1 MLTGPIA
8 IAAYVYVIGVAVLL
22 IWEDRDPTTTLAW
35 LLLLMFLPVVGIP
48 LYVLFGRN
56 WRRRRESRVAGEIA
70 GASRIVMSSVRET
83 NEAVSFARDVRSV
96 NSDVRKVIA
105 SVEEQC
111 DAPPLPAD
119 RLEVISSGEEMFA
132 RLLEDIAGA
141 RDSIHLQYYIWECD
155 ELTGRIVEALKERI
169 AAGVEVR
176 LAHDLIGSLRYGKAQ
191 LRDLVRAGGR
201 VEADR
206 TNLNMLNYR
215 NHRKIVVID
224 GKIGYTGGFN
234 VGREYIDGGRRF
246 PSWRDTHLRV
256 TGPFVADLQRLFAA
270 RWREKTDESLF
281 ASRYFPTFVACDP
294 ATALMLQIEH
304 SSIESEWEAIRQS
317 LIIAITNAN
326 ERVWI
331 SSPYFVPDQGVYDAL
346 ISTALSGVDVRLIMA
361 GLPDKRV
368 PFWAAESYYARFLQ
382 AGGRVYQYTAGF
394 YHAKAISFDSTFCTI
409 GTTNLDTRSLSL
421 HDEMTVW
428 IYDADVARIQDRLF
442 EADMANSREITVAD
456 VDAYSGPERFRSSL
470 MRLGAKML

>member
-1 MLTGPIA
+1 
-8 IAAYVYVIGVAVLL
+8 
-22 IWEDRDPTTTLAW
+22 
-35 LLLLMFLPVVGIP
+35 
-48 LYVLFGRN
+48 
-56 WRRRRESRVAGEIA
+56 
-70 GASRIVMSSVRET
+70 
-83 NEAVSFARDVRSV
+83 
-96 NSDVRKVIA
+96 
-105 SVEEQC
+105 
-111 DAPPLPAD
+111 
-119 RLEVISSGEEMFA
+119 
-132 RLLEDIAGA
+132 
-141 RDSIHLQYYIWECD
+141 
-155 ELTGRIVEALKERI
+155 LKERV

-176 LAHDLIGSLRYGKAQ
+176 LEHDLIGSLRYGKAQ

-224 GKIGYTGGFN
+224 GEIGYTGGFN
-234 VGREYIDGGRRF
+234 VGQEYIDGGRRF
-246 PSWRDTHLRV
+246 PSWRDTHLRI

-270 RWREKTDESLF
+270 RWYEKTGESLF
-281 ASRYFPTFVACDP
+281 TSRCFPNLVARDP
-294 ATALMLQIEH
+294 ATAVMLQIEH

-361 GLPDKRV
+361 GLPDKRI
-368 PFWAAESYYARFLQ
+368 PYWAAQSYYARFLQ

-394 YHAKAISFDSTFCTI
+394 YHAKAISFDSAFCTI

-428 IYDADVARIQDRLF
+428 IYDAGIARIQERLF

-456 VDAYSGPERFRSSL
+456 VDAYSGPERFRDSL